1 MSIKSFVMH
10 LLLHKC
16 HSKHLHLQDL
26 VVRPIMQPY
35 RHFFF
40 YLQSSLYRE
49 TTEIHTTLC
58 STLAKPRS
66 WNKWQHKDLAPLK
79 KKCTERETAGCL
91 SLQIAYCK
99 NELQGDGRGG
109 GKKILPFTAGNSR
122 IALLELIE
130 QLLKLISLS
139 KWQLKLSDHITQE
152 HLIDLIWT
160 DASELSSFALIQMGN
175 LVLPK
180 RVILWSNESLL

>member
-26 VVRPIMQPY
+26 AVRPIMQPY

-40 YLQSSLYRE
+40 SICSLVS
-49 TTEIHTTLC
+49 TE
-58 STLAKPRS
+58 R
-66 WNKWQHKDLAPLK
+66 PLK
-79 KKCTERETAGCL
+79 SIPLCAVPWLSQDLGINGSTKIQHLLKRNAQKGRLLVACLFKLPTVRMSCRE
-91 SLQIAYCK
+91 
-99 NELQGDGRGG
+99 GG
-109 GKKILPFTAGNSR
+109 EKKILPFTAGNSR

-160 DASELSSFALIQMGN
+160 DASELTSFALIQMGN
-175 LVLPK
+175 LVLPR